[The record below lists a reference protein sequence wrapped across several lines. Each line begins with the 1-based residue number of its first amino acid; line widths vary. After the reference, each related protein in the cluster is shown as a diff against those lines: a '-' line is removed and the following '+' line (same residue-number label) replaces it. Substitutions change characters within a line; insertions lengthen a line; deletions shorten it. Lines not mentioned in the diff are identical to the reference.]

1 MHYIPYFLNRIG
13 TMTQFW
19 PCPLTSI
26 APEVML
32 NQCFSINCF
41 VMNCLY
47 GVTALVIYLL
57 PVRVIN
63 IKKKHDLF
71 IFYSWDLKI

>member
-1 MHYIPYFLNRIG
+1 MHYIPYFLKRIG

-19 PCPLTSI
+19 PCPLTLDSI

-32 NQCFSINCF
+32 NQRFSINCF
-41 VMNCLY
+41 VMKCLC

-63 IKKKHDLF
+63 IKQKNMNYL
-71 IFYSWDLKI
+71 